1 MIANVFS
8 RAKALKIQNQL
19 LLLLVLSTVIPVA
32 VVGLYGTFAFSKA
45 GSNFALDE
53 LQEEATSKA
62 EIIDSFLDNAAED
75 VLFLSKSTPMQGL
88 IRARNSGGNDEELGL
103 EITQWTSELSANIT
117 ALMSAKT
124 EYQSFRYIDE
134 NGNEI
139 LRVDRNNQDRDQI
152 TTIPT
157 AELQNIAERPYF
169 QTGLELAPGQVLVSE
184 VSLQRKQG
192 EVIEPYQPLIH
203 YIIPIFD
210 DRDFRQGM
218 LVGSIFADQFLNLV
232 NETDETEAS
241 QPENKTIKIVN
252 ADGYYLLHT
261 AEPDKAWGF
270 DLGFEETLQN
280 DYSAEV
286 METLWSGQE
295 ADIVE
300 SGRQLLSYARVD
312 PSPDRPGRHFYVLEA
327 VSKNEVYG
335 AVTVFKFVTA
345 LVILV
350 ALAVVLPLGTLRGR
364 QLVGL
369 ITRLI
374 NSISSSS
381 QQISSTVTEQEQIA
395 NQQAASVN
403 ETTTT
408 MEELKAAS
416 LQSAAQAT
424 DAVQTAK
431 LTLEQAEVGSNAVG
445 ETLEGMFDLEQKVEA
460 IADQTIHLSS
470 RASQIGGIS
479 AMVSEF
485 ASQTHMLALNSSMEA
500 VRAGEYGK
508 GFAVVANEIRK
519 LSDRS
524 EESAAKINALV
535 AEIQKLI
542 NQTVMMTEEGTKTV
556 KTGVQIAKRTEES
569 FSEVKQ
575 GIDSMVINNQQVAL
589 TQKQQVDAILQVVDA
604 MISVDRGS
612 QESAIG
618 LSQTRL
624 ATQQLSQEA
633 LSLKEMV

>member
-1 MIANVFS
+1 MLG
-8 RAKALKIQNQL
+8 RAKALKIQHQL

-32 VVGLYGTFAFSKA
+32 TVGLYGTFAFSRA

-75 VLFLSKSTPMQGL
+75 VLFLSESTPMQGL
-88 IRARNSGGNDEELGL
+88 VRARNSGGNDEELGL
-103 EITQWTSELSANIT
+103 EITQWTSEFSANIT

-139 LRVDRNNQDRDQI
+139 LRVDRNNQDRDLI
-152 TTIPT
+152 TAIPT
-157 AELQNIAERPYF
+157 AELQNIADRPYF

-192 EVIEPYQPLIH
+192 EVLEPYQPLIH

-232 NETDETEAS
+232 NATSETEAS
-241 QPENKTIKIVN
+241 RPENKTLKIVN

-280 DYSAEV
+280 DYSEEV
-286 METLWSGQE
+286 IETLLSGE
-295 ADIVE
+295 DVGIVE
-300 SGRQLLSYARVD
+300 SGRELLSYARVD

-327 VSKNEVYG
+327 VPKSEVYG
-335 AVTVFKFVTA
+335 AVTLFKFVTA
-345 LVILV
+345 LVMLV
-350 ALAVVLPLGTLRGR
+350 ALAIALPLGTLRGR

-369 ITRLI
+369 IARLI

-381 QQISSTVTEQEQIA
+381 QQISSTITEQEQIA

-416 LQSAAQAT
+416 LQSAAQAM

-460 IADQTIHLSS
+460 IADQTVHLSS

-479 AMVSEF
+479 TMVSEF
-485 ASQTHMLALNSSMEA
+485 ANQTHMLALNSSMEA

-524 EESAAKINALV
+524 EESAAKINTLV
-535 AEIQKLI
+535 AEIQRLI
-542 NQTVMMTEEGTKTV
+542 NQTVMVTEEGTKTV
-556 KTGVQIAKRTEES
+556 KTGVQIAKRTEEA

-575 GIDSMVINNQQVAL
+575 GIDSMVMNNQQVAL

-624 ATQQLSQEA
+624 A
-633 LSLKEMV
+633 